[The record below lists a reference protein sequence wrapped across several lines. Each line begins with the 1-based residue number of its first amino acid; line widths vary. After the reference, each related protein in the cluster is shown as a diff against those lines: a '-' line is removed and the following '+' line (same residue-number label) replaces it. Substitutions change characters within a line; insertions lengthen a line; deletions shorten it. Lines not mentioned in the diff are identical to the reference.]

1 MTEIMRKCAKVGFIG
16 LRKYGLRD
24 YAKVGFLGF
33 LGTASVSAMA
43 TFVGD
48 PTFYSNVLMPLSQ
61 NLIEAE
67 QAHKFA
73 IWAGKNNLLFAP
85 KIDKVDEKILTTK
98 VFDMTFKNPIGL
110 AAGFDKD
117 AEVIMNFIFDTF
129 FVKNINMFRYHNQIK
144 YNRSLNTRIYKTD

>member
-1 MTEIMRKCAKVGFIG
+1 MRKCAKFGFTG

-48 PTFYSNVLMPLSQ
+48 PTFYSKVLMPLSQ

-67 QAHKFA
+67 QAHELA

-117 AEVIMNFIFDTF
+117 AEVIINSIFKQL
-129 FVKNINMFRYHNQIK
+129 FVKTISMYR
-144 YNRSLNTRIYKTD
+144 

>member
-48 PTFYSNVLMPLSQ
+48 PTFYSKVLMPLSQ
-61 NLIEAE
+61 YLIEAE
-67 QAHKFA
+67 QAHKLA

-117 AEVIMNFIFDTF
+117 AEVI
-129 FVKNINMFRYHNQIK
+129 INSI
-144 YNRSLNTRIYKTD
+144 

>member
-1 MTEIMRKCAKVGFIG
+1 MRKCAKVGFIG

-48 PTFYSNVLMPLSQ
+48 PTFYSKVLMPLSQ

-67 QAHKFA
+67 QAHELA

-98 VFDMTFKNPIGL
+98 VFDMKFKNPIGL

-117 AEVIMNFIFDTF
+117 AEVTMNSIFYLF